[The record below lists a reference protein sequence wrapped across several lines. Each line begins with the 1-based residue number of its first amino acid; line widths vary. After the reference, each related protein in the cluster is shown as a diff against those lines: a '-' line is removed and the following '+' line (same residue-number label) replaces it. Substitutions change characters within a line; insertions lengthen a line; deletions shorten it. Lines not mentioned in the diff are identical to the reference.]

1 MKNAWLSLK
10 QNKGR
15 TILLFVFIFIIA
27 NLMITGLSI
36 KSAIEKSM
44 DQVRTSLGS
53 DVTLS
58 YKMLNM
64 MEDRGKGESMENVMK
79 SITVSMADQLKDL
92 KYVESYNYTLD
103 VGVSSDDIDPISV
116 SDDTQSN
123 NHQPANDNRLPMM
136 EQNDF
141 TVVGN
146 TTMKHLENF
155 TNENYVLKS
164 GRLLNE
170 EDSKTHHCVIET
182 QLASDNDL
190 EVGDKFTVYSSQ
202 DDEDIEVTLTIVGI
216 YEVETSKE
224 MGGMM
229 SNRQNPY
236 NQIYTDVQIAQTL
249 NNNDNT
255 IASATYYLDDP
266 DHIEAFQT
274 LAKEKTDID
283 FETYTLNANDQ
294 IYQKSITSLENMNKF
309 ASIFLGV
316 VFVAGSVILC
326 FILVLTLRNRFYEL
340 GVFLSLGQSKWR
352 LICQQLYEVVLIA
365 LVAFMLS
372 LGSGQFIS
380 NTVSGMLVTT
390 SNEGKDTQQSL
401 DKKDQN
407 PFEMAMTK
415 PTYSEL
421 DVSLNQETMIQLGT
435 MTLLICVISITV
447 PSLAILRLSPR
458 EILTKKEG

>member
-1 MKNAWLSLK
+1 
-10 QNKGR
+10 
-15 TILLFVFIFIIA
+15 
-27 NLMITGLSI
+27 
-36 KSAIEKSM
+36 
-44 DQVRTSLGS
+44 
-53 DVTLS
+53 
-58 YKMLNM
+58 
-64 MEDRGKGESMENVMK
+64 
-79 SITVSMADQLKDL
+79 
-92 KYVESYNYTLD
+92 
-103 VGVSSDDIDPISV
+103 
-116 SDDTQSN
+116 
-123 NHQPANDNRLPMM
+123 M

-155 TNENYVLKS
+155 TNKNYVLKS

-170 EDSKTHHCVIET
+170 EDSKIHHCVIET

-190 EVGDKFTVYSSQ
+190 EVGDKFTVYSFQ

-255 IASATYYLDDP
+255 IASATYYLDGP
-266 DHIEAFQT
+266 DHIEAFQA

-316 VFVAGSVILC
+316 
-326 FILVLTLRNRFYEL
+326 
-340 GVFLSLGQSKWR
+340 FLSLGQSKWR
-352 LICQQLYEVVLIA
+352 LICQQ
-365 LVAFMLS
+365 
-372 LGSGQFIS
+372 
-380 NTVSGMLVTT
+380 
-390 SNEGKDTQQSL
+390 
-401 DKKDQN
+401 
-407 PFEMAMTK
+407 
-415 PTYSEL
+415 SEKL
-421 DVSLNQETMIQLGT
+421 
-435 MTLLICVISITV
+435 
-447 PSLAILRLSPR
+447 
-458 EILTKKEG
+458 